1 MTGRRHAAGL
11 LAWIGFWGLAF
22 GVSAL
27 LARVG
32 LHGTAAGFW
41 IIVARDAVFG
51 TASLLAWSKVCRP
64 SVGVLA
70 APRRF
75 EWPLL
80 AIAVL
85 LTVAYLDAVHRTGP
99 RAVDSGMLFAL
110 RRYELPVR
118 ILTFVGFQQAAVT
131 LLLLDWNRRWLSE
144 RRAIAL
150 TTAIFS
156 LSHLGAV
163 TFHMSPLHALL
174 LTVLSAAA
182 MAAWGH
188 LRLAVGAAWTPGL
201 MHYLFYIALC
211 LRFARQPI

>member
-1 MTGRRHAAGL
+1 MTGRRYAAGL

-32 LHGTAAGFW
+32 LHGTTTGFW

-51 TASLLAWSKVCRP
+51 AASLLAWRAACRP
-64 SVGVLA
+64 TGGALA
-70 APRRF
+70 VPRRF

-80 AIAVL
+80 AIAAL
-85 LTVAYLDAVHRTGP
+85 LTAAYLDAVHRTGP
-99 RAVDSGMLFAL
+99 RAVDSGMIFAL
-110 RRYELPVR
+110 RRYELPLR
-118 ILTFVGFQQAAVT
+118 ILTFVCFQQAAVT
-131 LLLLDWNRRWLSE
+131 LLLLDWNRLWLSE

-150 TTAIFS
+150 TTAVFS

-163 TFHMSPLHALL
+163 TFHMSPLQALL

-182 MAAWGH
+182 MALWGY
-188 LRLAVGAAWTPGL
+188 LRLAAGAAWTPGL
-201 MHYLFYIALC
+201 MHYLFYIALS
-211 LRFARQPI
+211 LRFAWQPI